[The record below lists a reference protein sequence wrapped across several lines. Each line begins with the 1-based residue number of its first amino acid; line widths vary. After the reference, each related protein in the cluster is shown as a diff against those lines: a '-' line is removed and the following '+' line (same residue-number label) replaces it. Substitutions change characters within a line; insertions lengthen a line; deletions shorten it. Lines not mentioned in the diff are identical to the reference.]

1 MKKVFFLALI
11 CFTANITKAQD
22 GVGLR
27 SGVSLEKKIT
37 KKVTLNA
44 TGQLRFNN
52 NISYLQTYM
61 FELGGEYKIS
71 KSFDA
76 AVYYRFANRRK
87 DETKEFK
94 NRHRFYA
101 DLGYGKKFGP
111 IKLENRLRYQH
122 QFKDNDGV
130 TEFDASY
137 IRDKIEASYSNK
149 SKFTPYLSNDFFF
162 QIGGTLDQLRPK
174 VGISYKINK
183 KNAVDLSVFKDV
195 DLVGT
200 ETYGPVLGLAY
211 KLKL

>member
-1 MKKVFFLALI
+1 MKKIFFLTLI
-11 CFTANITKAQD
+11 CLGAKITLAQD

-27 SGVSLEKKIT
+27 SGVSLEKKVT
-37 KKVTLNA
+37 KKITLNA

-52 NISYLQTYM
+52 NISYLRTYL

-71 KSFDA
+71 KAFDL

-101 DLGYGKKFGP
+101 DLGYGKKFGS

-149 SKFTPYLSNDFFF
+149 SKFRPYISNDFFF

-174 VGISYKINK
+174 AGVSYKINK
-183 KNAVDLSVFKDV
+183 KNGVDLSVFKDI

-200 ETYGPVLGLAY
+200 EVYGPVIGLAY

>member
-87 DETKEFK
+87 DET
-94 NRHRFYA
+94 YA

-195 DLVGT
+195 DLAGT
-200 ETYGPVLGLAY
+200 ETYGPVLGLVY

>member
-1 MKKVFFLALI
+1 MKKILFVAILLLGCIYAI
-11 CFTANITKAQD
+11 AQD

-27 SGVSLEKKIT
+27 SGVNLQKKLNKKIT
-37 KKVTLNA
+37 LNA
-44 TGQLRFNN
+44 NGQLRFNG
-52 NISYLQTYM
+52 NISYLQTYL
-61 FELGGEYKIS
+61 FELGGSYKIS
-71 KSFDA
+71 KAFDA
-76 AVYYRFANRRK
+76 AVYYRFVNRRK

-101 DLGYGKKFGP
+101 DLGYGKKFGA
-111 IKLENRLRYQH
+111 IKFENRLRYQH

-137 IRDKIEASYSNK
+137 IRNKIELSYDNK
-149 SKFTPYLSNDFFF
+149 SKFTPYISSDFFL

-174 VGISYKINK
+174 VGVNYKINK
-183 KNAVDLSVFKDV
+183 KNAVDLSVFKDI

-200 ETYGPVLGLAY
+200 ENPGPVLGLIY